1 VTSINGLGGGGLD
14 IEGLVAQY
22 SSIERLPRSNFEAK
36 KSSLEDR
43 KTALTELD
51 SSLSAL
57 YRQADKLL
65 DSFTDVFAAKEGESS
80 NPDLFTVVAQ
90 SSAQVGSHSLEINR
104 LAAIDTRVSKQYD
117 ASGSDFGSI
126 STDQTFKILVAHPT
140 DADPGNRVEVSVTV
154 AADVFAKGNDEV
166 LADIATAINSAMSAA
181 VTAGDISSTER
192 VTATTVSEE
201 AGTSRLVLRSGQSG
215 ETYSI
220 EFDDDD
226 GLLGDLKVSYNK
238 QSHGGGGGYITP
250 TNQLSAEFVLDG
262 LTFERDSNIVDDA
275 LPGLTIQLRGTTTS
289 TESITISVDVA
300 AVKGE
305 LKSFM
310 NAYNESVEFLR
321 DKTKAGEPFRGDST
335 YRSLRFDLR
344 AIMGSRVEGVSN
356 TSYDQLWE
364 VGIGIQRDGTLYF
377 EDTAKFETVLATN
390 SDLIADIFREE
401 TNGVAVQ
408 LKEHIRR
415 YTRVS
420 GIISGSVRSVES
432 FLRLQEKRLDNFDER
447 LQNKEDRFRDSLIRL
462 QTGLARMQQ
471 QQYFF
476 SLFAAQL

>member
-1 VTSINGLGGGGLD
+1 MTSINGLGGGGLD

-22 SSIERLPRSNFEAK
+22 RSIEILPRSRLETK
-36 KSSLEDR
+36 RYSLEDR
-43 KTALTELD
+43 KQALTELD

-65 DSFTDVFAAKEGESS
+65 DIVTDVFATRQGESS
-80 NPDLFTVVAQ
+80 NSDLFTVAAQ

-104 LAAIDTRVSKQYD
+104 LASIDTRVSEQYD

-140 DADPGNRVEVSVTV
+140 DADPNNRVEVSVTV
-154 AADVFAKGNDEV
+154 SAATFAKTNDEV
-166 LADIATAINSAMSAA
+166 LADITSAINDAMSAA
-181 VTAGDISSTER
+181 LTAGDILSAER

-215 ETYSI
+215 EANSI
-220 EFDDDD
+220 EFDDVD
-226 GLLGDLKVSYNK
+226 GLLGELKVSANK
-238 QSHGGGGGYITP
+238 QAIGGGGGYITP

-262 LTFERDSNIVDDA
+262 LTFERDSNSVDDA
-275 LPGLTIQLRGTTTS
+275 LPGLTIQLRGTTTVP
-289 TESITISVDVA
+289 EAITVTVDVA

-305 LKSFM
+305 LQSFM
-310 NAYNESVEFLR
+310 DAYNESVEFLR
-321 DKTKAGEPFRGDST
+321 DKTQAGEPFRGDTAYST
-335 YRSLRFDLR
+335 LRFDLR
-344 AIMGSRVEGVSN
+344 SIIGSRVGGVST

-377 EDTAKFETVLATN
+377 EDTAKFETVLTTN
-390 SDLIADIFREE
+390 GDLIADIFREE
-401 TNGVAVQ
+401 SQGVAVQ
-408 LKEHIRR
+408 LKEHILN
-415 YTRVS
+415 YTRAS

-432 FLRLQEKRLDNFDER
+432 FLRLHEKRLDNFDER